1 MQLKLRGSF
10 NLDKVYT
17 KVYALSVDDMHFR
30 GMQWDRGNRSK
41 CQKHGVTIAE
51 IEYLFQNDPGIAPD
65 IDHSQEESR
74 FFAIG
79 KTGEGRSLF
88 VVFTIRG
95 DAIRPISARYMHPKE
110 VARYEKEAP
119 HS

>member
-1 MQLKLRGSF
+1 M
-10 NLDKVYT
+10 N
-17 KVYALSVDDMHFR
+17 DMIFS
-30 GMQWDRGNRSK
+30 GFQWDRGNRAK

-51 IEYLFQNDPGIAPD
+51 IEYVFQNDPGIAPD
-65 IDHSQEESR
+65 VDHSQEETR

-79 KTGEGRSLF
+79 KTREGRSVF

-95 DAIRPISARYMHPKE
+95 DELRPISARYMHEKE

-119 HS
+119 KS